1 MDAGRPLRVPGIGQL
16 HTGDS
21 GRREVH
27 GSRCIREATNNPL
40 TRTDDY
46 TLLNARLSL
55 LPNDGRW
62 DVSAYVYN
70 ATDEEYFQEAFFS
83 DLIGSVAGLAGA
95 PRTYGLS
102 FTYNLGQ

>member
-1 MDAGRPLRVPGIGQL
+1 MF
-16 HTGDS
+16 
-21 GRREVH
+21 
-27 GSRCIREATNNPL
+27 REATNNPL